1 MFFRM
6 WPFSCDYGELSLVRN
21 VASAQRKKKPWISLR
36 KLIWL
41 SNGGCV
47 LTSFRGSFV
56 FIKFE
61 IKFLIIKPKTKR
73 KCRLLGLSFHN
84 VARHRVFVYFE
95 AHVLTFEW
103 DMRVWR
109 LRRTK
114 LGLSLVSLSVNYP
127 SISGIWNHKSFR

>member
-1 MFFRM
+1 MFFGM

-61 IKFLIIKPKTKR
+61 IKFLTIKPKTKR

-84 VARHRVFVYFE
+84 VARHRVLLILD
-95 AHVLTFEW
+95 AHVLYFW
-103 DMRVWR
+103 MRYESV
-109 LRRTK
+109 K
-114 LGLSLVSLSVNYP
+114 ISENKIGPIIGLIVCERP
-127 SISGIWNHKSFR
+127 